1 MHSKGK
7 KSSCIIH
14 WERRISYWI
23 QLGGGGKRIVMT
35 NLRFL
40 PNIRT
45 REAKNITFLLHGWK
59 LKIWR
64 GGLGLA
70 NDNLIARAPQKMA
83 TRWQICILW
92 GVQAVKRKFQI
103 TPKNILIRGR
113 TSHFLLQHP
122 IRSDPTS
129 NGAKIMV
136 NKGVGIFDG
145 ITKFTT
151 FQN

>member
-1 MHSKGK
+1 M
-7 KSSCIIH
+7 
-14 WERRISYWI
+14 YTI
-23 QLGGGGKRIVMT
+23 Q
-35 NLRFL
+35 
-40 PNIRT
+40 
-45 REAKNITFLLHGWK
+45 
-59 LKIWR
+59 
-64 GGLGLA
+64 
-70 NDNLIARAPQKMA
+70 
-83 TRWQICILW
+83 
-92 GVQAVKRKFQI
+92 VQAVKRKFQI